1 MGGYM
6 KKTVL
11 DYKVKGKKVI
21 LRCDLNVPIKDGIIM
36 DDTRIKE
43 STKTIKHLV
52 MNGAKVIILSHLG
65 RIKDESDKLSNSLLP
80 VARRLSEILGM
91 AVNFIPYTRGSEVDN
106 AISNMNNGDIVMLEN
121 TRFEDLNG
129 NLESN
134 CDIGL
139 SSYWASLGDIFI
151 NDAFGTIHRAHASNV
166 GIAKILPS
174 GIGFLVYDEVEKIE
188 GALNNPS
195 RPLVVILGGAKVKD
209 KIGVIENAVKIA
221 DYVLIGGGMVYT
233 FLKAMGYNIG
243 LSIVDD
249 ESIVFCKK
257 MLSENSSKIILP
269 EDVVVAKSMTNESS
283 TRLVN
288 INGIME
294 NEIGVDIG
302 VLTISKYKT
311 ILSKAGTI
319 IWNGPVGVFEIPNF
333 SNGTRKLVQILS
345 SLKAKIV
352 IGGGDSVSALNK
364 FGFSNSNAHIS
375 TGGGASLEMLEG
387 KELPGLSAI
396 SDL

>member
-1 MGGYM
+1 M

-65 RIKDESDKLSNSLLP
+65 RIKDESDRLSNSLLP
-80 VARRLSEILGM
+80 VAKRLSEILGM

-166 GIAKILPS
+166 GIAKKLPS

-188 GALNNPS
+188 EALNNPS

-209 KIGVIENAVKIA
+209 KIGVIENVIKIA

-249 ESIVFCKK
+249 ESILFCKK